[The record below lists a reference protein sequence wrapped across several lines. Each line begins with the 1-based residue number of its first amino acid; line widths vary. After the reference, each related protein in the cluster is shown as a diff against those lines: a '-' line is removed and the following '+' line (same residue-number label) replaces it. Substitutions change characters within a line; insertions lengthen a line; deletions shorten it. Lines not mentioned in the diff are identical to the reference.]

1 MTEGLAARSVS
12 GGGPRIFISC
22 GEASGDLYAAAL
34 VRELRSRA
42 PGVEVTG
49 FGGPRL
55 AAEGA
60 ALIGTYDGLT
70 VTGLTEALFILR
82 RSFQMLN
89 KLEAAAR
96 QHKPDVFVAIDFPD
110 FNFRL
115 LPRMRALGVPIV
127 YYISPQL
134 WAWRPK
140 RIETIKRYVD
150 KMLVIFPFEEEIYRK
165 ASVPVQFVGHPLIEL
180 ARANQP
186 REDFLRSHKLDPAR
200 PVVALL
206 PGSRPNEVRHILP
219 TIDAA
224 LSKIAAAVPGVQ
236 FLIARAPGLDDSLF
250 AAADPGASPLYA
262 RKIAAGAA
270 DDVLNA
276 ADVVIT
282 ASGTATVQTAL
293 HEKPMVI
300 VYRLSPVTYAIGKR
314 LVGVTTFGMVNLVA
328 GRKVAAE
335 LIQDEFTP
343 DAVAA
348 ETISL
353 LTAPGRADAMRADLV
368 DVKARLGGTGATGR
382 AADAILAAAR
392 R

>member
-1 MTEGLAARSVS
+1 MNAK
-12 GGGPRIFISC
+12 GPRVFLSC

-34 VRELRSRA
+34 VRAMRSRA
-42 PGVEVTG
+42 PGLEATG

-55 AAEGA
+55 SAAGA
-60 ALIGTYDGLT
+60 SLVGTYDGLS
-70 VTGLTEALFILR
+70 VTGLTEALSVLR
-82 RSFQMLN
+82 RSFQML
-89 KLEAAAR
+89 KRLEAAAR
-96 QHKPDVFVAIDFPD
+96 ADRPDVFVAIDFPD

-150 KMLVIFPFEEEIYRK
+150 KVLVIFPFEEDIYAR
-165 ASVPVQFVGHPLIEL
+165 AGVPVEFVGHPLIEL
-180 ARANQP
+180 AQADEP
-186 REDFLRSHKLDPAR
+186 RDRFLGAHGLDPAQ
-200 PVVALL
+200 PVLALL
-206 PGSRPNEVRHILP
+206 PGSRPNEIRHILP
-219 TIDAA
+219 TLVAA
-224 LSKIAAAVPGVQ
+224 LPRIAAAVPGVQ
-236 FLIARAPGLDDSLF
+236 FLIARAPGLEAALF
-250 AAADPGASPLYA
+250 AEAMASPGLVVRAPESAADN
-262 RKIAAGAA
+262 
-270 DDVLNA
+270 VLNA

-300 VYRLSPVTYAIGKR
+300 VYRLSPMTYAIGKR

-328 GRKVAAE
+328 GRTVATE
-335 LIQDEFTP
+335 LIQDAFTP
-343 DAVAA
+343 EAVAA
-348 ETISL
+348 EAISL
-353 LTAPGRADAMRADLV
+353 LTSPQRAAAMRADLV

-392 R
+392 APRPRG